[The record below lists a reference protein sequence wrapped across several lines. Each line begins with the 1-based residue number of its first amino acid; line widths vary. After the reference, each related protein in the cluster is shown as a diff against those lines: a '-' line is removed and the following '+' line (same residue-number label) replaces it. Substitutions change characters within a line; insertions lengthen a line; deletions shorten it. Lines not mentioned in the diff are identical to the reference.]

1 MLHCRKK
8 KKDKVIRQ
16 SVRQEKLGEKL
27 QMTQKLTETRRREIE
42 AEQLYEKWLENK
54 VSSNSIK
61 VINHRVI
68 ILFHL
73 VCMISAF
80 CGCKNCSIRE
90 HLHFYNLQVPGFES
104 FNISIE
110 KVGDL
115 ISLAF

>member
-1 MLHCRKK
+1 M
-8 KKDKVIRQ
+8 
-16 SVRQEKLGEKL
+16 RQEKLGEKL

>member
-1 MLHCRKK
+1 MEVNFIHQYCIHSLHCRKK

-61 VINHRVI
+61 VIQHRVI
-68 ILFHL
+68 ILFYL
-73 VCMISAF
+73 AYMIH
-80 CGCKNCSIRE
+80 GCKNC
-90 HLHFYNLQVPGFES
+90 
-104 FNISIE
+104 NI
-110 KVGDL
+110 
-115 ISLAF
+115 